1 MLLFPN
7 SLICT
12 IILALSYTDLFMSST
27 INLNSQKIVILGG
40 GIHGVSAAY
49 HMTLLGAKPL
59 VIEQTSIG
67 SAASGKAGGFLA
79 RGILSYTIFVYH

>member
-1 MLLFPN
+1 MFLFTN
-7 SLICT
+7 RFIYT
-12 IILALSYTDLFMSST
+12 IITALSYTDLLMSSN
-27 INLNSQKIVILGG
+27 INLKSQKIVILGG
-40 GIHGVSAAY
+40 GIHGVATAY
-49 HMTLLGAKPL
+49 YMTLLGAKPL